1 MVVLDADFATTDL
14 TADEADGSRRFS
26 PAPPPEREAGD
37 LLALYERERARADR
51 EQARAD
57 AAQARCAKLRQS
69 ERTARSKA
77 KAWETRFGTCRGKL
91 TAAEEEKKKLRRKV
105 DGTLSLQPE
114 LNRLEALL
122 SEADAETGGRH
133 TRIASVRMMIA
144 QVCAAMQAVEDG
156 RRGPTPK
163 RWRCEDG
170 GVAALEQENKKLRKD
185 LWAAEDHKA
194 TIRRQNDEIV
204 RLARELRRLRDQ
216 RETVRSLS
224 EEAYRLRTSL
234 AASGTQNGRLRAR
247 LAKLIAQRNAFSK
260 PIAGVQLRV
269 ALGRSRRQ
277 KQTITSQSK
286 ELRRLRRVLR
296 ASEARKGALE
306 SGIARLRAVRET
318 LATKLSDM
326 DAELRVVLRRSRRQ
340 KQTITSQSKDI
351 RRLRRALR
359 TSEARKGAL
368 ESGIARLRA
377 VRETLAAKLS
387 GMDAE
392 LRKVLRR
399 SRRQKATIKS
409 LSRENA
415 RLRRTGK
422 GLRNR
427 IEALEAENAKLRAT
441 GKVLSKRLYGR
452 KSEQQEKPRSERK
465 RGQQRGAP
473 GHGRTQRPGL
483 EERPEVHTPPPEAC
497 VCARCGQP
505 YAPNGIEES
514 TLVEIEVKAHK
525 RVIQRERFRRTC
537 ACASSPIEVSAP
549 PVPRLFR
556 GTPYGIT
563 FWARFLFELCVC
575 LRPVKRIAAW
585 MSAQGLPVSPGTLA
599 NSLKRF
605 VPLFSPLFE
614 AILAHQNEAVVR
626 HADETSWRVRELA
639 GEGRSNRAW
648 LWTSVSHDAVCFHI
662 DASRSAEAA
671 EKLFAGIVVS
681 AVIVCD
687 RYSAYKK
694 LARMLGGLVI
704 LAFCWSHMRR
714 DFIEAAAGQARLTQW
729 CQGWVER
736 IAEIYRLNDDRL
748 KHYNPALK
756 RQTPAFDAA
765 QTVLKEAVDT
775 LFAQAERELAVLPDT
790 AREAKALR
798 SLVNHREG
806 LCVFVDRP
814 FVPLDNN
821 VAERILRNPA
831 IGRLLSH
838 GSDSVKGA
846 EFTAILYSV
855 LGTLS
860 MNGIDVLRWLGAW
873 LTACAKNG
881 GKPPADLS
889 PWLPW
894 TMTEERRREFTASG

>member
-14 TADEADGSRRFS
+14 TANEVDGGRRFS
-26 PAPPPEREAGD
+26 PAPPPEREPDD
-37 LLALYERERARADR
+37 LLALYEREHARADR

-57 AAQARCAKLRQS
+57 AAQARCAELSQA
-69 ERTARSKA
+69 ERAARSKA
-77 KAWETRFGTCRGKL
+77 RAWETRFGTCRGKL

-105 DGTLSLQPE
+105 DATLSLQPE
-114 LNRLEALL
+114 LERLKALL

-133 TRIASVRMMIA
+133 TKIASVRMMIA

-163 RWRCEDG
+163 RWRREDG
-170 GVAALEQENKKLRKD
+170 GVAALKQENKELRKA
-185 LWAAEDHKA
+185 LWGAEDHKA

-204 RLARELRRLRDQ
+204 RLAGELRRLRDQ

-318 LATKLSDM
+318 LA
-326 DAELRVVLRRSRRQ
+326 
-340 KQTITSQSKDI
+340 
-351 RRLRRALR
+351 
-359 TSEARKGAL
+359 
-368 ESGIARLRA
+368 
-377 VRETLAAKLS
+377 AKLS

-392 LRKVLRR
+392 LRRVLRR
-399 SRRQKATIKS
+399 SRRQKTTIKS
-409 LSRENA
+409 LSRDNA

-427 IEALEAENAKLRAT
+427 IEALEAENARLRAT
-441 GKVLSKRLYGR
+441 GKVLSKRLFGR
-452 KSEQQEKPRSERK
+452 KSEQQEKPRSDRK

-483 EERPEVHTPPPEAC
+483 EERPEVHAPPPEAC
-497 VCARCGQP
+497 VCAQCGQP
-505 YAPNGIEES
+505 YAPNGVEES

-585 MSAQGLPVSPGTLA
+585 MSAHGLPVSPGTLA

-639 GEGRSNRAW
+639 GEDRSNRAW

-736 IAEIYRLNDDRL
+736 IAAIYRLNDDRL

-765 QTVLKEAVDT
+765 QSVLKEAADT

-855 LGTLS
+855 VGTLS
-860 MNGIDVLRWLGAW
+860 MNGIDVLRWLEAW

-881 GKPPADLS
+881 GKPPDDLS

-894 TMTEERRREFTASG
+894 TMSEERRREFTASG